1 MGWDEDTA
9 GMRRDCHWCNF
20 KLPVEFQCTHSNK
33 ASDNLSKFSSELYD
47 QKGPWKTE
55 RLAWRPRSVTWARGC
70 VDRTFRL
77 TGSMRNKISSQ
88 PRKSVWHK
96 AFRRPL
102 ERLFMFRCFM
112 KKQHTETW
120 QVLSQTRPYLSK
132 GRNCHTI
139 CRSHCVM
146 YVPSWTPALDSL
158 EGFLYTGWSKLGPS
172 YYPPQQRTSHN
183 TSQVQS
189 HHFPAKLPCLAG
201 SFQNPWKLI
210 VKPHSFKTQMTGR
223 IRFWY
228 REPKSMTFEAD
239 GSHLSLCNWDYWRR
253 FRWNC
258 GVRRRDTF
266 SNWVWGRW
274 LHHYVWAEIFLVLD
288 LEVFGQNC
296 LQIIPLHVRM
306 YVDIL

>member
-1 MGWDEDTA
+1 MQLQAARGV
-9 GMRRDCHWCNF
+9 
-20 KLPVEFQCTHSNK
+20 PVHTQQQ
-33 ASDNLSKFSSELYD
+33 SKRQLVQIQQWTLRS
-47 QKGPWKTE
+47 KGSLKDWKTS
-55 RLAWRPRSVTWARGC
+55 LAPSQRHLSPWLCWQNVQTNRFYEKQNLIPTKKKC
-70 VDRTFRL
+70 VAQSIPTPFGEIVHVQVL
-77 TGSMRNKISSQ
+77 
-88 PRKSVWHK
+88 H
-96 AFRRPL
+96 
-102 ERLFMFRCFM
+102 E
-112 KKQHTETW
+112 ETAHW
-120 QVLSQTRPYLSK
+120 NLRQVLSQTRPYLSK
-132 GRNCHTI
+132 GRNCNTI